1 MAIGK
6 TNVGGGGGGL
16 NFSIKAYAS
25 QDDMPSSAKENA
37 IAVITATPISE
48 WAISATEP
56 TDAIEGMVWLS
67 TGTTS
72 DIAFNALKKNTLI
85 VYPAKAQ
92 QYVGGAW
99 ENKEAYAY
107 MGGQWWHWSTVG
119 IYYLQAGQLQY
130 AATKRDNGFGN
141 KKDAVQEDDAICFDM
156 YTSNTSTSQATH
168 VGYTFNSPIDLT
180 NVTKIKATAKVQAD
194 ASASNSYGA
203 ARLCVGGSADDCI
216 KGTNIRKDE
225 KQRNGTYELEIDVSD
240 ISGERVVAFVGVLC
254 KTISG
259 GLGGKVWFYDV
270 WLE

>member
-1 MAIGK
+1 MAGEIFIL
-6 TNVGGGGGGL
+6 GGGGANL
-16 NFSIKAYAS
+16 NFDVKAYAS
-25 QDDMPSSAKENA
+25 KSARPDNAKENS
-37 IAVITATPISE
+37 IAVITST
-48 WAISATEP
+48 AISGWTFSATQP
-56 TDAIEGMVWLS
+56 TASSGLVWLK
-67 TGTTS
+67 TGTS
-72 DIAFNALKKNTLI
+72 SSVSFNALKKNTLQ
-85 VYPAKAQ
+85 VYPTACQ
-92 QYVGGAW
+92 QYVNGAW
-99 ENKEAYAY
+99 KNKEAYIFRN
-107 MGGQWWHWSTVG
+107 GSWVQWSSEA
-119 IYYLQAGQLQY
+119 IYYLQSGQLQY

-240 ISGERVVAFVGVLC
+240 ITGERVVAFVGVLC